1 MVAMNKETTGTGTA
15 PTASAS
21 PQKQALLE
29 AFDSVLK
36 KQAEEREAER
46 LEAEARRRNRNR
58 VRPSILVSAVLVLFL
73 CAYLYVERPD
83 WLFPASVPP
92 ESVAIKEASLRIG
105 MANAAQH
112 VERYRQRTG
121 KLPKTLVE
129 AGTQVEGIIYQP
141 VDSTTWRLV
150 GSHAG
155 LELTL
160 ASREPLTK
168 FIGNSFEVIARRP
181 R

>member
-1 MVAMNKETTGTGTA
+1 MNKETTGTA
-15 PTASAS
+15 PSPGAS

-36 KQAEEREAER
+36 TQAEERLAAQREAETLR
-46 LEAEARRRNRNR
+46 NARRI
-58 VRPSILVSAVLVLFL
+58 RPGILALATLALFL
-73 CAYLYVERPD
+73 CVYLYIERPD
-83 WLFPASVPP
+83 WLFPDARPA

-105 MANAAQH
+105 MANVAQH
-112 VERYRQRTG
+112 IERYRQQNG
-121 KLPKTLVE
+121 KVPATLLE
-129 AGTQVEGIIYQP
+129 AGTQAQGMTYAP
-141 VDSTTWRLV
+141 VDSTGWRLV

-160 ASREPLTK
+160 DSGQPLPR
-168 FIGNSFEVIARRP
+168 FIGNSFEVIARRS